1 MMRVS
6 LRLVVVGLLLVMTG
20 CSSTRK
26 AAPSRQEPTAT
37 TQPTQTDTPDGNS
50 TGPSIHREQPKKSLT
65 NNFTCTTQG
74 VTVNGQLRVKE
85 DSVIWASATKI
96 VELGRARLT
105 QDSVVIY
112 AKVVNRCFRGTYADI
127 YRRFHYRTTFAEVYK
142 MLTAPD
148 AETQIVALLQGFKVD
163 AKLKLGPWKEAEG
176 LTFPFSVPKNVNPL

>member
-1 MMRVS
+1 MRRITPILFV
-6 LRLVVVGLLLVMTG
+6 LLLLMAG
-20 CSSTRK
+20 CSISRK
-26 AAPSRQEPTAT
+26 ATPSNKEQAAT
-37 TQPTQTDTPDGNS
+37 TQPSQPGTPSG
-50 TGPSIHREQPKKSLT
+50 TGSGIHREQPKKSLT

-96 VELGRARLT
+96 VELGRARIT

-112 AKVVNRCFRGTYADI
+112 AKVVNRCFRGTYMDI
-127 YRRFHYRTTFAEVYK
+127 YRRFHYRTTFDEVYK

-148 AETQIVALLQGFKVD
+148 AETQIVSLLQGFKVD
-163 AKLKLGPWKEAEG
+163 AQIKLGPWKEAEN